1 MATRS
6 GSSFGDLDNVVAT
19 GGEESP
25 SWALAELLAERLP
38 VAALAVNAEG
48 RIELANGAAEVLL
61 ATPGGGLRGTP
72 LADVLGSDP
81 RLEHALAAG
90 GSGAGGTLDL
100 LPAGEGEPALHL
112 TLLPVRGD
120 GGGKTLILVEAH
132 GGGAETRAQSAAQV
146 DDDATH
152 RLAAL
157 GAFSAGVAHEIR
169 NPLSGIGTNAQVL
182 RRRLAADDPRLRFVT
197 FILDEVTRLDRI
209 ITDLLRFARPPEPRL
224 IAHDFRDSIERAL
237 ALARGRIEQAGI
249 QVQVEVEPD
258 LPLAFVD
265 PDQIAQVLLNV
276 VLNAVDAL
284 PQGGELML
292 AVRPVERLA
301 PVLGRPGR
309 RAEDH
314 DGAGPRRRFIEIEV
328 RDTGVGI
335 DRADLPK
342 LFEPFFT
349 TRPSGTGLG
358 LSTSQALV
366 RQHGGAISVESELG
380 KGTVVTI
387 LIPVEKRRGPR

>member
-6 GSSFGDLDNVVAT
+6 GSTIHDLEQGVAE

-38 VAALAVNAEG
+38 VAALAVDAEG
-48 RIELANGAAEVLL
+48 KIELANGAAEALL
-61 ATPGGGLRGTP
+61 APAGVDLRGTP
-72 LADVLGSDP
+72 LASILGTDP
-81 RLEHALAAG
+81 RLERTLAASE
-90 GSGAGGTLDL
+90 SGALGTLDL
-100 LPAGEGEPALHL
+100 LPLGEGEPALHL
-112 TLLPVRGD
+112 TLLPVRASRR
-120 GGGKTLILVEAH
+120 TLVLVE
-132 GGGAETRAQSAAQV
+132 TRGSTEALGTPGFKP

-157 GAFSAGVAHEIR
+157 GRLSAGVAHEIR

-182 RRRLAADDPRLRFVT
+182 RRRLADGDPRLRFVT

-224 IAHDFRDSIERAL
+224 VAHDFRDSIERAL

-249 QVQVEVEPD
+249 QVRVEVAGD

-276 VLNAVDAL
+276 VLNAVQAM
-284 PQGGELML
+284 PGGGELML

-301 PVLGRPGR
+301 PVVGRPGR

-314 DGAGPRRRFIEIEV
+314 DGAGPQRKFIEVEV

-335 DRADLPK
+335 DQADLPK